1 MIAAAS
7 TGPTPFKVSRV
18 GSSAVLMLTS
28 VVDPPDKPPTTGAP
42 LGTAAPFFGTRI
54 CWPSVSG
61 AARFSS
67 VRSATS
73 SAPPARST
81 ASITRSPGANSNT
94 PGLRTAP
101 ATSTINV
108 TVALADGDADAEPD
122 ATTTIGAAPDGD
134 APNDACTS
142 GAAEPAVVATS
153 TGRGNDRV
161 YQSPTPASRATTT
174 TIKPTSSPRESPSRR
189 SRMSMA

>member
-1 MIAAAS
+1 MDANGPCSVRYWMIAAAS
-7 TGPTPFKVSRV
+7 TGPTPFSVSSV

-28 VVDPPDKPPTTGAP
+28 VVGPPGTPPVTGAP
-42 LGTAAPFFGTRI
+42 LGAAAPFLGTRI

-61 AARFSS
+61 AARLSK
-67 VRSATS
+67 VRSALS

-108 TVALADGDADAEPD
+108 GAALPAADAETEAP
-122 ATTTIGAAPDGD
+122 AAAGAAPGEGANGD
-134 APNDACTS
+134 CTT
-142 GAAEPAVVATS
+142 GATDP
-153 TGRGNDRV
+153 
-161 YQSPTPASRATTT
+161 
-174 TIKPTSSPRESPSRR
+174 
-189 SRMSMA
+189 

>member
-1 MIAAAS
+1 MIAAAR
-7 TGPTPFKVSRV
+7 TGPTPFSVSSV
-18 GSSAVLMLTS
+18 GSSAVWMLPS
-28 VVDPPDKPPTTGAP
+28 VVGPPGTPPVTGAP
-42 LGTAAPFFGTRI
+42 LGAAAPFLGTRI

-61 AARFSS
+61 AARLSK
-67 VRSATS
+67 VRSALS

-108 TVALADGDADAEPD
+108 GALLTDADGGTDPD
-122 ATTTIGAAPDGD
+122 ATATTGALDGD
-134 APNDACTS
+134 APNEVCGTGTAD
-142 GAAEPAVVATS
+142 PAVVATS

-161 YQSPTPASRATTT
+161 YQRPT
-174 TIKPTSSPRESPSRR
+174 
-189 SRMSMA
+189 